1 MMKRLCVLALSF
13 LLMPWPGCQQQTWE
27 SAMAAGQ
34 QDVQQGNYENAERIF
49 FMAVHKAEEFG
60 LEDRRMAVSLSPPAQ
75 GHAGQGKYVEME
87 PVYLQTLKI
96 YQTVHG
102 EFHSDVAATL
112 NNLRA
117 LHRMY
122 GRYAQAEALLTRAL
136 TIKEKPL
143 GLDHR
148 DVALS
153 VVNLAQLRVVQGQPE
168 KAEPLYRRALAIRER
183 ALGPSHPEVAK
194 TLEEPCQ
201 WPTEIRACRR
211 GGLAGAACQKLSPE
225 AELNRSR
232 HPV

>member
-1 MMKRLCVLALSF
+1 
-13 LLMPWPGCQQQTWE
+13 
-27 SAMAAGQ
+27 
-34 QDVQQGNYENAERIF
+34 
-49 FMAVHKAEEFG
+49 
-60 LEDRRMAVSLSPPAQ
+60 
-75 GHAGQGKYVEME
+75 
-87 PVYLQTLKI
+87 
-96 YQTVHG
+96 
-102 EFHSDVAATL
+102 
-112 NNLRA
+112 
-117 LHRMY
+117 MY
-122 GRYAQAEALLTRAL
+122 GRYAQAEPLLTRAL

-148 DVALS
+148 GVALS

-201 WPTEIRACRR
+201 CPMKIRAYRR
-211 GGLAGAACQKLSPE
+211 GGLAGAVCQKLSPE

>member
-1 MMKRLCVLALSF
+1 VGVSDGGR
-13 LLMPWPGCQQQTWE
+13 T
-27 SAMAAGQ
+27 AGL
-34 QDVQQGNYENAERIF
+34 QQGNDANTERIF
-49 FMAVHKAEEFG
+49 LMALHKAEEFG

-75 GHAGQGKYVEME
+75 GHAGQRKYVEVE
-87 PVYLQTLKI
+87 SVYLQTLKI
-96 YQTVHG
+96 YQAVHG
-102 EFHSDVAATL
+102 EFHAAVAATL
-112 NNLRA
+112 NILEV

-122 GRYAQAEALLTRAL
+122 GRYAQAESWLTRAL
-136 TIKEKPL
+136 TVKEKLL

-148 DVALS
+148 DVSLS

-201 WPTEIRACRR
+201 CPTEIRACRR
-211 GGLAGAACQKLSPE
+211 GGLAGATCQKLSPE

>member
-1 MMKRLCVLALSF
+1 VEVGDGGR
-13 LLMPWPGCQQQTWE
+13 T
-27 SAMAAGQ
+27 AGLH
-34 QDVQQGNYENAERIF
+34 QGNDANAERIF
-49 FMAVHKAEEFG
+49 LMAVHKAEEFG
-60 LEDRRMAVSLSPPAQ
+60 LEDRRMAVSLSPLAK
-75 GHAGQGKYVEME
+75 GHAGQGEYVEVE
-87 PVYLQTLKI
+87 PVYLQMLKI

-102 EFHSDVAATL
+102 KFHVDGAATL
-112 NNLRA
+112 NNLGV

-201 WPTEIRACRR
+201 CPTEIRACRR
-211 GGLAGAACQKLSPE
+211 GGLAGAAC
-225 AELNRSR
+225 
-232 HPV
+232 